1 MKDKIQIKHSQNFLK
16 SPKLV
21 EKLVRL
27 AKIKSN
33 DLVYEIG
40 PGKGIITDQLL
51 RVGARVVA
59 VEKDKRLFQKIRKRF
74 QGDSQIKVFCADFL
88 KWNLPKS
95 ERYKIFSNIPF
106 NLTAQIIKKIISVAN
121 PPEESYLIIQEEAA
135 KKFAGLPYGKEKQYS
150 LLLKPWFE
158 MGILYRFKM
167 TDFYPVPKVNIVLLK
182 IRKREKSLVEKE
194 DSQLYRDFIVYGFN
208 QWKSNLKKGFKKVF
222 THQQFSRLAKDLK
235 FDLSSQP
242 TDLTFEQWLG
252 LFKYFLVNIEEK
264 KKFLVKGAEQWLRKQ
279 QSRLQK
285 THRTRL

>member
-1 MKDKIQIKHSQNFLK
+1 MKNKIQIKHSQNFLK

-27 AKIKSN
+27 AKIRSN

-51 RVGARVVA
+51 RTGARVVA
-59 VEKDKRLFQKIRKRF
+59 IEKDERLFQKIKQKF
-74 QGDSQIKVFCADFL
+74 QRDSRIKIFYGDFL
-88 KWNLPKS
+88 KWNLPKR

-106 NLTAQIIKKIISVAN
+106 NLTAQIIGKITSAVN

-135 KKFAGLPYGKEKQYS
+135 KRFAGLPYSKEKQYS

-158 MGILYRFKM
+158 MRILYRFKA

-182 IRKREKSLVEKE
+182 IRKREKPLVEKKN
-194 DSQLYRDFIVYGFN
+194 SQLYRDFIVYGFN
-208 QWKSNLKKGFKKVF
+208 HWKPSLKKGLKKIF
-222 THQQFSRLAKDLK
+222 SYQQFSRLARDLR
-235 FDLSSQP
+235 FDIAAQP

-252 LFKYFLVNIEEK
+252 LFKYLLVNIGEN
-264 KKFLVKGAEQWLRKQ
+264 KKFLVKRAERWLRKQ

-285 THRTRL
+285 IHRTRL